1 MSQLDRAREL
11 LAWHAQGVLTG
22 EDRAF
27 MDQWLEIN
35 VADHPEISAELAW
48 LRSTATQLQA
58 QVQAQ
63 ARIAQQ
69 SENAG
74 LNALMQRIALEKVGN
89 QQNSPGKS
97 AIKQI
102 LPTPNASL
110 RPEAGSQATWGERIA
125 VWLSDV
131 LGARSPA
138 LAMGVAAVVIAQAG
152 VIGALLVNAPASQA
166 PLSGTTSGVAMPA
179 DQVFL
184 TLAFNPRASE
194 LAIRAVLA
202 SANAQIVAGPSALG
216 LYIVAVPSA
225 MADSLAAQL
234 LAAAGVVDS
243 VQR

>member
-22 EDRAF
+22 QDRAF
-27 MDQWLEIN
+27 MDQWLETN
-35 VADHPEISAELAW
+35 VADHPEITAELAW

-63 ARIAQQ
+63 AHLAQQ

-74 LNALMQRIALEKVGN
+74 LNTLMQRIAFEKAGN
-89 QQNSPGKS
+89 QENSPGK
-97 AIKQI
+97 AAQEQT
-102 LPTPNASL
+102 LPAPNASL
-110 RPEAGSQATWGERIA
+110 RPQTGSQATWGERIA

-138 LAMGVAAVVIAQAG
+138 LALGVAAVVIAQAG
-152 VIGALLVNAPASQA
+152 VIGALLVNAPASQE
-166 PLSGTTSGVAMPA
+166 PLSGTGSGVAMPA

-184 TLAFNPRASE
+184 TVAFNPRASE
-194 LAIRAVLA
+194 LAIRTVLA

-216 LYIVAVPSA
+216 LYTVAVPSA
-225 MADSLAAQL
+225 KADSLAAQL

>member
-22 EDRAF
+22 QDRAF
-27 MDQWLEIN
+27 MDQWLETN
-35 VADHPEISAELAW
+35 VADHPQIAAELAW
-48 LRSTATQLQA
+48 LRSTAAQLQA

-74 LNALMQRIALEKVGN
+74 LNTLMQRIALEKAGN
-89 QQNSPGKS
+89 PENSADKAAPQQTPP
-97 AIKQI
+97 A
-102 LPTPNASL
+102 PNASL
-110 RPEAGSQATWGERIA
+110 RPQAGSQATWGARIA

-138 LAMGVAAVVIAQAG
+138 LALGVAAVVIAQAG
-152 VIGALLVNAPASQA
+152 VIGALVLRAPASQA
-166 PLSGTTSGVAMPA
+166 PLSGTASDVTMPA

-184 TLAFNPRASE
+184 TVAFSPRASE
-194 LAIRAVLA
+194 LAIRTVLA
-202 SANAQIVAGPSALG
+202 SANAQIVGGPSALG
-216 LYIVAVPSA
+216 LYTVAVPGA
-225 MADSLAAQL
+225 RADSLAAQL

>member
-22 EDRAF
+22 QDRAF
-27 MDQWLEIN
+27 MDQWLETN
-35 VADHPEISAELAW
+35 VADHPEIAAELAW
-48 LRSTATQLQA
+48 LRSTAAQLQA

-74 LNALMQRIALEKVGN
+74 LNMLMQRIALEKAGN
-89 QQNSPGKS
+89 QENSPGK
-97 AIKQI
+97 AAEKQTF
-102 LPTPNASL
+102 PAPNASL
-110 RPEAGSQATWGERIA
+110 RPQAGSQATWGERIA

-138 LAMGVAAVVIAQAG
+138 LALGVAAVVIAQAG

-166 PLSGTTSGVAMPA
+166 PLSGTASGVAMPA

-184 TLAFNPRASE
+184 TVAFNPRASE
-194 LAIRAVLA
+194 LAIRTVLA
-202 SANAQIVAGPSALG
+202 SANAQIVSGPSALG
-216 LYIVAVPSA
+216 LYTVAVPSA
-225 MADSLAAQL
+225 KADSLAAQL